1 MAVTAAIGLEK
12 PGKRCHPS
20 RAMRRL
26 NPLLPGLL
34 AGLLAGCASTK
45 VPDQYDAKKANSRAV
60 EQRRMQVVEAV
71 NSGAWAPAS
80 QRGQEVLAPKPKEF
94 DLGSL
99 RLGSARTFKGKGA
112 DTHEFHYVNK
122 TQTRGFVSKEYST
135 KGAWMGDA
143 KFATKDAP
151 TKSSWFARRSAATK
165 SYATRGARDATK
177 EASTRALPGGDRAF
191 LVQGRRQAELD
202 ANGRQTIPMG
212 TTTMGP
218 SWSGELKP
226 LTIEDVKGLLNKN

>member
-1 MAVTAAIGLEK
+1 
-12 PGKRCHPS
+12 
-20 RAMRRL
+20 MRHL
-26 NPLLPGLL
+26 NPLLAGLV

-45 VPDQYDAKKANSRAV
+45 VPDQYDPKKANSRAV
-60 EQRRMQVVEAV
+60 EERRMQMAEAV

-80 QRGQEVLAPKPKEF
+80 ERGQEVLAPKPKEF

-112 DTHEFHYVNK
+112 ETHEFHYVNK

-143 KFATKDAP
+143 KFATKEAP
-151 TKSSWFARRSAATK
+151 TKTSWFARRSAQTK
-165 SYATRGARDATK
+165 EYATREARDASK
-177 EASTRALPGGDRAF
+177 EAPVRALPGGDRPF

-202 ANGRQTIPMG
+202 ATGRATIPLG
-212 TTTMGP
+212 THTMGP
-218 SWSGELKP
+218 SWSGDLKP
-226 LTIEDVKGLLNKN
+226 LTIEDVKSLLNKN